1 MFHIV
6 LRHKNAPQLMQ
17 NQWLDDSCPA
27 WITATQ
33 EIGLR
38 CEESAKQQMPVRV
51 HRTEW
56 SGQPARVCCECEV
69 AAVRPIDEH
78 QVHIEFKN
86 WRVLELSPLVRVVR
100 GQPAYEI

>member
-6 LRHKNAPQLMQ
+6 LRHKNSPQLMQ
-17 NQWLDDSCPA
+17 NEWLDENCPA

-33 EIGLR
+33 DIGLR
-38 CEESAKQQMPVRV
+38 CEENAKRRLPVRV

-56 SGQPARVCCECEV
+56 SSESAKVCCECEV
-69 AAVRPIDEH
+69 AAVRPVDQH

-86 WRVLELSPLVRVVR
+86 WRVLELVPLVRVVR
-100 GQPAYEI
+100 GQSAYEI